1 MTEQDLGAI
10 ELPRAGPRRSSAI
23 DARNEQWRATE
34 PGRLV
39 NFCCAVG
46 VCSERPGDLAID
58 LWRPPGELLLCCGR
72 MQRATGGPGNRS
84 VASNRTSN
92 LAEVDA
98 ACRAVRS

>member
-58 LWRPPGELLLCCGR
+58 LWRATERRTWPKWMRPAEPYGREAERFGGRAIAVGCG
-72 MQRATGGPGNRS
+72 
-84 VASNRTSN
+84 
-92 LAEVDA
+92 
-98 ACRAVRS
+98 